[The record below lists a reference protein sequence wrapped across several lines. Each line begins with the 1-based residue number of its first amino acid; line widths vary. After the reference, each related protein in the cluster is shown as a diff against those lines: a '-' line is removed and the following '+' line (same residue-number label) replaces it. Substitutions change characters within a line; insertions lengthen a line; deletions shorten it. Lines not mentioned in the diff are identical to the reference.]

1 MIKLLGTRKQKKGK
15 THKMKKTLMD
25 ILKKCKWLFVII
37 IVFVIANMYFLT
49 FPARIIGDIIDL
61 LYDIESNKTEI
72 VNNLVYLILVSIALL
87 FIRLPWRS
95 VSSFTSRTFEM
106 LLKNKIFDQFLKI
119 KMSNIQNIKN
129 GELMSYFTQDV
140 SEMRAFF
147 YKVISYGTRIVATMI
162 IVTYT
167 MMKGVNAK
175 LTLAT
180 LCPIVVTA
188 FLVVKIK
195 KYVEQNFKKSQKYFT
210 ALSEYVQ
217 ESTDAI
223 RTTKAYSGENAKLKE
238 FIRKNKVLRSS
249 NIAVEMHSTL
259 LSICIKICFGLC
271 YGISLIYGSKLV
283 LENSI
288 TVGEFTAFQGYIG
301 LFVGPVEWLPSLI
314 SRGKRAAL
322 AYKRLDKVFKLEKEK
337 ILPIS
342 DNKEAMISGNIV
354 IKNLTYNY
362 PANIEVALK
371 SINLEI
377 KQGQKLGIIGTIGS
391 GKTTLANLLLR
402 LYQVKNNTIFI
413 GDRDI
418 NDIEITNLRKSICY
432 ITQDNFLFYT
442 TLRDNISLFKE
453 GYKDS
458 DISESTKNALIYDD
472 ISQMKDGINTVIG
485 ERGVDLSGG
494 QKQRIVI
501 SRAFLLRSNI
511 VIFDDTFSALDNKTE
526 EQVLK
531 NVNEICKDK
540 TCIIISNRISDIK
553 DADNII
559 VLDDGQIVEEGKH
572 QALLDYNGLY
582 KKFYDKQSSKD
593 EINV

>member
-1 MIKLLGTRKQKKGK
+1 
-15 THKMKKTLMD
+15 
-25 ILKKCKWLFVII
+25 
-37 IVFVIANMYFLT
+37 MYFLT
-49 FPARIIGDIIDL
+49 FPAKIIGDIIDL
-61 LYDIESNKTEI
+61 LYDVESNKAEI
-72 VNNLVYLILVSIALL
+72 VNNLIYLIFISIFLL

-95 VSSFTSRTFEM
+95 ISSFTSRTFEM

-129 GELMSYFTQDV
+129 GEIMSYFTQDV
-140 SEMRAFF
+140 SEIRAFF
-147 YKVISYGTRIVATMI
+147 YKVISFGTRIIAIMI

-167 MMKGVNAK
+167 MVKGVNAK
-175 LTLAT
+175 LTIAT

-188 FLVVKIK
+188 FLVVKIR
-195 KYVEQNFKKSQKYFT
+195 KYVEKNFRKSQKYFT
-210 ALSEYVQ
+210 DLSEFVQ

-249 NIAVEMHSTL
+249 NIAVEIHSTL

-271 YGISLIYGSKLV
+271 YGISLIYGSRLV
-283 LENSI
+283 LENKISI
-288 TVGEFTAFQGYIG
+288 GEFTAFQGYIG
-301 LFVGPVEWLPSLI
+301 LFVGPVEWLPSLM

-322 AYKRLDKVFKLEKEK
+322 AYRRLDRLFKIEKEK
-337 ILPIS
+337 LLPIS
-342 DNKEAMISGNIV
+342 EMKQDMISGDIV

-362 PANIEVALK
+362 PSNIEVALK

-402 LYQVKNNTIFI
+402 LYQVKDNTIFI
-413 GDRDI
+413 GGVDI
-418 NDIEITNLRKSICY
+418 NDIEITDLRKSICY
-432 ITQDNFLFYT
+432 ITQDNFLFSS
-442 TLRDNISLFKE
+442 TLRDNIRLFKE
-453 GYKDS
+453 GYKDD
-458 DISESTKNALIYDD
+458 DIRESTKNALIYDD
-472 ISQMKDGINTVIG
+472 ISQMKDEINTVIG

-526 EQVLK
+526 EQVLR

-553 DADNII
+553 DADKII
-559 VLDDGQIVEEGKH
+559 VLEDGVIVEEGKH
-572 QALLDYNGLY
+572 QVLLDYNGLY
-582 KKFYDKQSSKD
+582 RKFYDKQSSKD

>member
-342 DNKEAMISGNIV
+342 IFHKLYRFVEKPIHLYFMVAYKQMSLYFHSLPTQ
-354 IKNLTYNY
+354 NLIWRY
-362 PANIEVALK
+362 
-371 SINLEI
+371 
-377 KQGQKLGIIGTIGS
+377 
-391 GKTTLANLLLR
+391 
-402 LYQVKNNTIFI
+402 
-413 GDRDI
+413 
-418 NDIEITNLRKSICY
+418 
-432 ITQDNFLFYT
+432 
-442 TLRDNISLFKE
+442 
-453 GYKDS
+453 
-458 DISESTKNALIYDD
+458 
-472 ISQMKDGINTVIG
+472 
-485 ERGVDLSGG
+485 
-494 QKQRIVI
+494 
-501 SRAFLLRSNI
+501 
-511 VIFDDTFSALDNKTE
+511 FS
-526 EQVLK
+526 
-531 NVNEICKDK
+531 
-540 TCIIISNRISDIK
+540 
-553 DADNII
+553 
-559 VLDDGQIVEEGKH
+559 
-572 QALLDYNGLY
+572 
-582 KKFYDKQSSKD
+582 F
-593 EINV
+593 

>member
-1 MIKLLGTRKQKKGK
+1 M
-15 THKMKKTLMD
+15 
-25 ILKKCKWLFVII
+25 
-37 IVFVIANMYFLT
+37 
-49 FPARIIGDIIDL
+49 
-61 LYDIESNKTEI
+61 
-72 VNNLVYLILVSIALL
+72 
-87 FIRLPWRS
+87 
-95 VSSFTSRTFEM
+95 
-106 LLKNKIFDQFLKI
+106 
-119 KMSNIQNIKN
+119 
-129 GELMSYFTQDV
+129 
-140 SEMRAFF
+140 
-147 YKVISYGTRIVATMI
+147 
-162 IVTYT
+162 
-167 MMKGVNAK
+167 
-175 LTLAT
+175 
-180 LCPIVVTA
+180 
-188 FLVVKIK
+188 
-195 KYVEQNFKKSQKYFT
+195 
-210 ALSEYVQ
+210 
-217 ESTDAI
+217 
-223 RTTKAYSGENAKLKE
+223 
-238 FIRKNKVLRSS
+238 
-249 NIAVEMHSTL
+249 
-259 LSICIKICFGLC
+259 
-271 YGISLIYGSKLV
+271 V

-342 DNKEAMISGNIV
+342 DNKDDMISGDIV

-432 ITQDNFLFYT
+432 ITQDNFLFST